1 MGKMISKTDFIGV
14 PKNIGVNIKFQIT
27 IPNTLARIP
36 NINDNITVYL
46 LFNFLNVNPDTITK
60 VPVENICISIPII
73 PLDALTVIPCITDT
87 TKVKNKPFCI
97 PNEKVAIK
105 IGISAGSYSKN
116 EANIGILIAYT
127 SKIDVADKILSID
140 IFFIFNNKNHL

>member
-1 MGKMISKTDFIGV
+1 MISKTDFIGV
-14 PKNIGVNIKFQIT
+14 PKNIGVKTKFQIT
-27 IPNTLARIP
+27 ILTTFAKMP
-36 NINDNITVYL
+36 NINDNIIVYL

-60 VPVENICISIPII
+60 VPVENICMNIPII
-73 PLDALTVIPCITDT
+73 PLDALTVMPCIIDT
-87 TKVKNKPFCI
+87 IKVKNKPFCI

-116 EANIGILIAYT
+116 EAKIGILIAYT
-127 SKIDVADKILSID
+127 SKIDIADKILSID